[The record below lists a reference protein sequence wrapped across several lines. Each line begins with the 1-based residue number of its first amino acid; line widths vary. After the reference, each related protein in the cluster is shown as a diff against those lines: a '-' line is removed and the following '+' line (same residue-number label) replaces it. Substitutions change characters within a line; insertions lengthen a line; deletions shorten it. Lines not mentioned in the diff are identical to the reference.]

1 MQYVGARLT
10 SWGLS
15 PLSLIALVQM
25 LRKYNNRSSYTS
37 LIWFHSSYCY
47 KLYACSLM
55 HTCVH
60 VSKVY
65 CIYRCANYGIINILY
80 IVYLWLHCN
89 SPIIV
94 EVTPCLNGL
103 SCAFT
108 YNTHTCSAMC
118 VCVWASMRSTS
129 CTFTSPHM

>member
-1 MQYVGARLT
+1 MDTGQLMVNSDRMWDYLVSHQEVSPNTMQYVGARLT

-25 LRKYNNRSSYTS
+25 LRKYNNRSSYIS

-55 HTCVH
+55 RTCVH

-65 CIYRCANYGIINILY
+65 FMYIYANYGIINKY
-80 IVYLWLHCN
+80 IIYIYIY
-89 SPIIV
+89 II
-94 EVTPCLNGL
+94 
-103 SCAFT
+103 
-108 YNTHTCSAMC
+108 YI
-118 VCVWASMRSTS
+118 
-129 CTFTSPHM
+129 